1 MPRRLSW
8 PRSFPAVEWIGPR
21 QGLARRARAALCVE
35 PRARRRPWAAKA
47 PIIARSLTQ
56 SNLFWEQKRGGL
68 RKSGEKMKRTLIQR
82 AKAWVAQAPKRNKSK
97 QTGFTLIEVLAVVAI
112 IGILGIVAMPAY
124 NNYALKS
131 KFSEVVVATAP
142 TKSAISACAVS
153 GDCVSG
159 AGSSAQIYVGAPSTQ
174 SCSSSM
180 QNVCVNQP
188 PTGPVSVQYGS
199 YYYYQY
205 TCQVPAQTTC
215 SLQNV
220 TTCVSVA
227 ATQNLPCVGGGGCS
241 PATKYAASVSYAQNG
256 VITAAAVSGS
266 QGLGGETFVLTPSYE
281 GGRVDWS
288 ASGTCKTR
296 QGGALC

>member
-1 MPRRLSW
+1 
-8 PRSFPAVEWIGPR
+8 
-21 QGLARRARAALCVE
+21 
-35 PRARRRPWAAKA
+35 
-47 PIIARSLTQ
+47 
-56 SNLFWEQKRGGL
+56 
-68 RKSGEKMKRTLIQR
+68 MKRTLIQR

-131 KFSEVVVATAP
+131 KFAEVVVATAP

-188 PTGPVSVQYGS
+188 PTTMTCLNNGTGVPCCSYTYGYQTLSGPVSVQYGS